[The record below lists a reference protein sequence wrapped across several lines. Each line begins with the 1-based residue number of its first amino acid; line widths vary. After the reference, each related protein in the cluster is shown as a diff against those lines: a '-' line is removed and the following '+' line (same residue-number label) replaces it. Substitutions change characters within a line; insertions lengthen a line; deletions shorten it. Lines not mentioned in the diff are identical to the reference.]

1 MARAKEIQARGKQ
14 HKGLVEDRPR
24 LHRPPGT
31 RDFSRGHSDL
41 ADPVQ
46 ALKRPHGHC
55 VGGTPCDPF
64 RLFLTPSEAV
74 PSGTDRRGPAQQ
86 DLARQQNQ
94 GSHAIPCA
102 SCQTTAECFRFMTI
116 NQRFWVDLRTLLQGG
131 NLSQFQG
138 WNAAGCPHFYEVQ
151 GRRFVNVD
159 RRLNCPAPHFLWGH
173 GCPLDPFI
181 GGHGCPPARGH
192 ICPPIH
198 ENTEAVRLAAA
209 RLAYGV
215 TRNVHGRTDEFTAIG

>member
-14 HKGLVEDRPR
+14 HKGLVEDLHR

-46 ALKRPHGHC
+46 ALKRPHGHR

-64 RLFLTPSEAV
+64 RLFVTPSEAV

-86 DLARQQNQ
+86 DLTRQQNQ

-102 SCQTTAECFRFMTI
+102 LCKTKAECFCFMTI
-116 NQRFWVDLRTLLQGG
+116 NRRFWVDLRTLLQGG

-138 WNAAGCPHFYEVQ
+138 WNTAGC
-151 GRRFVNVD
+151 
-159 RRLNCPAPHFLWGH
+159 PHFLWGH
-173 GCPLDPFI
+173 GCPLDPFL

-192 ICPPIH
+192 LCPPIH